1 MDKKTHRTGL
11 EGYYAVDEK
20 NRKLLFELFLKDIS
34 DESIDYDELVK
45 RSVGFV
51 SKDIST
57 LVNRAAI
64 LTAQADKDKI
74 SMDALITALEKSK
87 GELPSVS
94 ANILKQHEQ
103 IRMEFEGGKNNER
116 QRIGFM

>member
-1 MDKKTHRTGL
+1 M
-11 EGYYAVDEK
+11 
-20 NRKLLFELFLKDIS
+20 FELYLKDIS

-45 RSVGFV
+45 QSEGFV

-87 GELPSVS
+87 GELPSIS
-94 ANILKQHEQ
+94 AEILKQHEK
-103 IRMEFEGGKNNER
+103 IHEEFGDNKNNNR
-116 QRIGFM
+116 PKIGFTSYSSIE